1 MEPLPVPFLFGCFN
15 FNSFVPPL
23 KNGEALYE

>member
-1 MEPLPVPFLFGCFN
+1 MEPARVPFLFGWFN
-15 FNSFVPPL
+15 FNNFVPPL